1 MDSSRPRALLGWTR
15 QLAGVV
21 LLSLGLMI
29 SGCVSLSPERNRG
42 LEGHPNSSKLRTLS
56 CDRSVA
62 GDTRTAERHLERG
75 RPELAKPY
83 IDGLATCLEAQKSL
97 RYLRAAMNVY
107 VGVGALNPS
116 WVHWQRAQSQAI
128 ALQDAEALAEL
139 EVWASRFRSMYT
151 MLELPIGSPS
161 LEVTYDG
168 PFADEATLRQLH
180 ALRMGDGF
188 AVSEDRIG
196 FWLLPGRYK
205 FEGTVEDLIPGTVFQ
220 GDERK

>member
-1 MDSSRPRALLGWTR
+1 MRSSGRSLLEWASQR
-15 QLAGVV
+15 AGVG
-21 LLSLGLMI
+21 LLVLGLTV
-29 SGCVSLSPERNRG
+29 SGCVTLSPERDRG
-42 LEGHPNSSKLRTLS
+42 LGVHSDSAKPRALS

-83 IDGLATCLEAQKSL
+83 IEGLATCVEAQKSL

-139 EVWASRFRSMYT
+139 GAWASRFRSMYT

-205 FEGTVEDLIPGTVFQ
+205 FAGTVEDLLPGTVFQ